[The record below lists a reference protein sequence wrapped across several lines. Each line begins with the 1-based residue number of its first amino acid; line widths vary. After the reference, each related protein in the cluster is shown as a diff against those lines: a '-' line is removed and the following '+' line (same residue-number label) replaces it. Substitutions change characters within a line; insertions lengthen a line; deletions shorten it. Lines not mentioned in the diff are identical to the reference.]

1 VLIPLPIIPPCFWPG
16 PTTLPS
22 VLLLALQ
29 AASSLPRSKP
39 TLSCSPETSPSPPY
53 QHLPHCLPLAGC
65 SLSFRSTLS
74 SHIHIPTTLQS
85 IIVSII
91 ATTSSSSSSSPSF
104 TSTSTIPVSVRPHPV
119 SPALNPASAPFETI
133 AFVELANLPCLP
145 QRRPLQRCPY
155 CKQCVSTLIPVFLR
169 PGDGDVRI
177 GNALTLRKAPT
188 LSEPT
193 HNRPFLTR
201 LVRIWMLRLSSP
213 IFLCTSLINKR

>member
-1 VLIPLPIIPPCFWPG
+1 MLLIPLSIIPPCFWPG

-22 VLLLALQ
+22 VCSPALQ
-29 AASSLPRSKP
+29 SASSLPRSQP

-53 QHLPHCLPLAGC
+53 QHQHLPHCLPLAGC

-74 SHIHIPTTLQS
+74 SHNIPTTLQS
-85 IIVSII
+85 ILVPTI
-91 ATTSSSSSSSPSF
+91 ATTSSSSSSPSF
-104 TSTSTIPVSVRPHPV
+104 TSTIPFSVRPHPV

-201 LVRIWMLRLSSP
+201 LVRIWMLRLSSA

>member
-1 VLIPLPIIPPCFWPG
+1 MLLIPLPIIPPCFWPG

-22 VLLLALQ
+22 VLLPALQ
-29 AASSLPRSKP
+29 SASSLPRSKP
-39 TLSCSPETSPSPPY
+39 TLSCSPETSPSPHTP
-53 QHLPHCLPLAGC
+53 PHCLPLAGC

-74 SHIHIPTTLQS
+74 SHNIPTTLQS
-85 IIVSII
+85 ILVPII
-91 ATTSSSSSSSPSF
+91 ATTSSSSSSSSSPSF
-104 TSTSTIPVSVRPHPV
+104 TSTIPVSVRPHPV

-155 CKQCVSTLIPVFLR
+155 CKQCVSILIPVFLR